1 MKGIDKNGV
10 PFVEYSEEYIKS
22 LEFAIARKSPSQV
35 NLRLTN
41 EMLTDVE
48 VIEVDSSSG
57 TITVGIT
64 DPSSQAKAHGHI
76 TGAGGRLPVRD
87 FMGISQKEFAA
98 ILSKVP
104 DPENLARAE
113 AEFRRR
119 SKREEE
125 RTKTEQDQP
134 QDRGFRPA
142 GLTVED
148 VFGVIDEI
156 ANGVDIL

>member
-1 MKGIDKNGV
+1 
-10 PFVEYSEEYIKS
+10 
-22 LEFAIARKSPSQV
+22 
-35 NLRLTN
+35 
-41 EMLTDVE
+41 MLTDVQ
-48 VIEVDSSSG
+48 VIDVDPARG

-64 DPSSQAKAHGHI
+64 DASSQAKAHGHI

-87 FMGISQKEFAA
+87 FLGVSQSEFAA

-119 SKREEE
+119 TKREEE
-125 RTKTEQDQP
+125 RTRTEEEQP

-142 GLTVED
+142 GLTIED

-156 ANGVDIL
+156 ANGTDIL